1 MFGSI
6 FYNFWAAIIGF
17 SLYFFCTLSD
27 ASLPLNSIVKS
38 LLVSVVSFVLM
49 YAIRLLLG
57 YILYTPEEDV
67 EKDIENEQLGE
78 QPEFQNSKDSVGEGT
93 TSTIDIKDESVEDIA
108 NVVKS
113 MLLQDEPPTK

>member
-38 LLVSVVSFVLM
+38 LLVAVVSFVLM